1 MQARHQRAGGS
12 AHPQHHL
19 GLSAAPAFRLPHS
32 PAELPETIRI
42 ESYAHNISF
51 SVQQRKV
58 ITATFLFQAS
68 SVKTHSEARGKRVI
82 GVALPCGAHGTSKV
96 FCHVDCAVRRFR
108 KIADEPDRMG
118 PIFENASESLLRGA
132 SVFGKSRVN
141 AS

>member
-1 MQARHQRAGGS
+1 M
-12 AHPQHHL
+12 P
-19 GLSAAPAFRLPHS
+19 
-32 PAELPETIRI
+32 T
-42 ESYAHNISF
+42 
-51 SVQQRKV
+51 
-58 ITATFLFQAS
+58 TFLFPSSKERLLQQPFFSKLQANWKTLKS
-68 SVKTHSEARGKRVI
+68 FKCQTHSEARGKRVI
-82 GVALPCGAHGTSKV
+82 GVALPYGAHGTSEV